1 MPRDHHKRRRSRRRR
16 RSRFRRPAPYYHYNH
31 GIFSPYYGGGLP
43 LYGGGLP
50 LYGGGL
56 PLYGGGGGFSTSDS
70 CLEDGQ
76 GREVLF
82 LENNCAGFPTGPICC
97 PGQRDIVYCQG
108 NVGNNMS
115 VGALYCTSKDDNYT

>member
-31 GIFSPYYGGGLP
+31 GIFSPY
-43 LYGGGLP
+43 YGGGLP